1 MTERAASGIRIRA
14 ATADDSA
21 ELARLMNIAGEG
33 IPAFLWS
40 LMAEPGEDALAVGAR
55 RVARTEGGFSYT
67 HARVAII
74 EERVAGMLLGY
85 RLPDPHGPGPLEEYP
100 EVVRPL
106 VVLESLA
113 PGSWYV
119 NAVAVTEAA
128 RGGGIGRQL
137 MLLAEAL
144 ALESGASAVSLIVAE
159 ANAGARRLYETLGFE
174 TVARR
179 TIVPFPGCPHEGDWL
194 LMIKGL

>member
-1 MTERAASGIRIRA
+1 MVDSAASSHRIRA
-14 ATADDSA
+14 ATPDDSA

-55 RVARTEGGFSYT
+55 RVARPEGGFSYT
-67 HARVAII
+67 HARVATCGD
-74 EERVAGMLLGY
+74 ESVGMLLGY
-85 RLPDPHGPGPLEEYP
+85 RLPDPYEPGPLEDYP

-106 VVLESLA
+106 VALESLA

-119 NAVAVTEAA
+119 NAIAVTEAA

-137 MLLAEAL
+137 MQLAEAL
-144 ALESGASAVSLIVAE
+144 ALWSGARSVSLIVAE
-159 ANAGARRLYETLGFE
+159 ANVGARRLYERLGF
-174 TVARR
+174 VVAARR
-179 TIVPFPGCPHEGDWL
+179 PIVPFPGCPHEGDWL
-194 LMIKGL
+194 LMLKAL